1 MKKAEYK
8 VVSGPEGLPQL
19 EKRVND
25 LLNKGW
31 KPIGGVSFNSGYPYQ
46 AVARIVTVNS
56 DTTKYQVKTVTSG
69 TEMKGAQDAM
79 KMVDEIT

>member
-19 EKRVND
+19 EARVNE

-31 KPIGGVSFNSGYPYQ
+31 KPIGGISFNAGYPYQ
-46 AVARIVTVNS
+46 AVARVVTVS
-56 DTTKYQVKTVTSG
+56 STTEHQLSKTKPKTSKL
-69 TEMKGAQDAM
+69 KGAQDAM
-79 KMVDEIT
+79 RLVDELT